1 MAVARTF
8 ALGVEKATG
17 LVPGGFDV
25 MRVDFNENQAS
36 NLIYGAGSRHVTG
49 YAYPTAG
56 GAVCTSLGMSQ
67 ALDCGFVGQTSVTY
81 TLYADDGRF
90 IQTVY
95 GGTSTGLNVVPGDSG
110 SPIHSPRHRDR
121 HSHRRLE
128 RCFRVDNVLRSRVQC
143 PRCLGMA
150 DLHMS
155 PLGRLLLIAS
165 ASLVLLTGCGSI
177 GPRPSTGVDSN
188 SPTPTS
194 DLTIRDPDGY
204 VAEVVGVA
212 PIPHNPDRLIVQA
225 VEGSPTEIL
234 LSWAGPICNDSTEL
248 SFGRS
253 GAGLSIVLAI
263 HQTTKVGLVCPAVA
277 VANTIRVRFTRPV
290 APSLIRASVWHP
302 DPRALASGS

>member
-90 IQTVY
+90 IQTVN

-110 SPIHSPRHRDR
+110 SPIHVRGTGTATAIG
-121 HSHRRLE
+121 
-128 RCFRVDNVLRSRVQC
+128 VLSGV
-143 PRCLGMA
+143 
-150 DLHMS
+150 S
-155 PLGRLLLIAS
+155 
-165 ASLVLLTGCGSI
+165 GS
-177 GPRPSTGVDSN
+177 T
-188 SPTPTS
+188 TF
-194 DLTIRDPDGY
+194 
-204 VAEVVGVA
+204 
-212 PIPHNPDRLIVQA
+212 
-225 VEGSPTEIL
+225 
-234 LSWAGPICNDSTEL
+234 
-248 SFGRS
+248 FGRVS
-253 GAGLSIVLAI
+253 SALGVWGWQI
-263 HQTTKVGLVCPAVA
+263 
-277 VANTIRVRFTRPV
+277 FT
-290 APSLIRASVWHP
+290 
-302 DPRALASGS
+302 